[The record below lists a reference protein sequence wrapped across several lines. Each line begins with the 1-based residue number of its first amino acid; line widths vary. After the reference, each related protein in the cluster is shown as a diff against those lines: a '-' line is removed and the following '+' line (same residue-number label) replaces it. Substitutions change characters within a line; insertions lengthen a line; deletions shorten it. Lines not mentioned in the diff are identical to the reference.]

1 MESARGSQ
9 HLYPDG
15 YPAAAM
21 PLFQPPVKFQLH
33 RPFEDRAVRSPDG
46 GPVEPFVN
54 PVASYLQYPDVHSTG
69 LPLLLPPPP
78 FQPGQHLRQFYDRQR
93 VRVAAS
99 PAGRDEMELLRTDGR
114 HDDGRHDDSRGE
126 EDERS
131 RSPDSPTQLT
141 GDDGAA
147 DVVDDCTI
155 SPGDHQSS
163 SPAANKCESVC
174 LFYDCQTT
182 DVRIALI
189 AVIIFYF

>member
-15 YPAAAM
+15 YPAAAV
-21 PLFQPPVKFQLH
+21 PLFQPPIKFQLH
-33 RPFEDRAVRSPDG
+33 RPFEDRAVRSPDD
-46 GPVEPFVN
+46 GPVETFVN

-78 FQPGQHLRQFYDRQR
+78 FQPGHHHLRQFYDRQR

-114 HDDGRHDDSRGE
+114 HDDSRGE

-141 GDDGAA
+141 GDEGAA
-147 DVVDDCTI
+147 DVVDDCTT

-163 SPAANKCESVC
+163 SPAANKCESQSVC
-174 LFYDCQTT
+174 FTT
-182 DVRIALI
+182 VKRLT
-189 AVIIFYF
+189 FE